1 MAARE
6 RHLMSHRETADFGEV
21 GRKIDFLMNVTN
33 MRNAQLARALNFDA
47 SYVSRIRA
55 GKRGLPDKMPFIE
68 PAAEFFARNVREG
81 YQADTL
87 ARETGV
93 MGGWP
98 TEKEKAARLIARWL
112 EGETGGS
119 DRGAGVAA
127 EGVGQSDEDRA
138 LASGHIAKAGL
149 YFGDQGRREAA
160 LAFLERIVAEGRPC
174 SLLLQSDEDTAWIY
188 GDAGFAQQWAALMAR
203 LAQAGCTFT
212 VVHTISRN
220 GNEMWEGV
228 REWLPLYL
236 TGAIRPYYYP
246 RLRDG
251 VRMRSL
257 FVARET
263 CALVSNSVQGMGNG
277 ALSIL
282 LDDADAA
289 SALERE
295 FDEYL
300 ALCRPLAQV
309 DRLESQAELEAL
321 VEGYRDASDVV
332 SAQVSGATVCVCEG
346 RSALVAFPGEGPVVY
361 RIDEPHLVEAIAGY
375 IGSQRDIKG

>member
-1 MAARE
+1 MPN
-6 RHLMSHRETADFGEV
+6 RETADFVEV

-33 MRNAQLARALNFDA
+33 MRNAQLARALNLDA

-55 GKRGLPDKMPFIE
+55 GKRGLPTKLPFIE
-68 PAAEFFARNVREG
+68 PAAEFFARNVHEG

-93 MGGWP
+93 RGGWP
-98 TEKEKAARLIARWL
+98 TEKGKAARLIARWL
-112 EGETGGS
+112 EGEIGASGR
-119 DRGAGVAA
+119 DARDAAADGAGHADG
-127 EGVGQSDEDRA
+127 ERA
-138 LASGHIAKAGL
+138 LSSDHTAKARL
-149 YFGDQGRREAA
+149 YFGEQGRREAA
-160 LAFLERIVAEGRPC
+160 LAFLERIAAEGRPC
-174 SLLLQSDEDTAWIY
+174 ELLLQSDEDTAWMY
-188 GDAGFAQQWAALMAR
+188 GEPGFAGQWARLMAR
-203 LAQAGCTFT
+203 LAQASCTFT
-212 VVHTISRN
+212 VVRTISRD

-236 TGAIRPYYYP
+236 TGAIRSYYYP

-263 CALVSNSVQGMGNG
+263 CALVSNSVQGMGNV

-295 FDEYL
+295 FDAYL

-321 VEGYRDASDVV
+321 VEGYRDAGDVV
-332 SAQVSGATVCVCEG
+332 SAEVSGATVCVCEG
-346 RSALVAFPGEGPVVY
+346 RGALVASPGEYPVVY
-361 RIDEPHLVEAIAGY
+361 RIDEPRLVEAIAGY
-375 IGSQRDIKG
+375 IGFRRDIKG